1 MKVMA
6 ILLAFFSVNA
16 MAMSDAEVSL
26 ESNGMHASPPTVETR
41 FAADRE
47 LGRAWI
53 VMTVKELDNSAD
65 SMARAESVKVR
76 VDGLSYDPA
85 SGNITYEGPNHQ
97 KTVCA
102 EQKRFLAAKFF
113 KKTRDCKINVAFDSR
128 KVDDGFNLKE
138 ERVANI
144 VLDVARR

>member
-1 MKVMA
+1 M
-6 ILLAFFSVNA
+6 AFFSVNA
-16 MAMSDAEVSL
+16 MALSDAEVSF

-41 FAADRE
+41 FAADKE

-53 VMTVKELDNSAD
+53 VVTVKEQPTGDSIAQAD
-65 SMARAESVKVR
+65 SVKVR
-76 VDGLSYDPA
+76 IDGLSYDPV
-85 SGNITYEGPNHQ
+85 SGNITYEGPNQQ

-102 EQKRFLAAKFF
+102 EQRRFFAARFF
-113 KKTRDCKINVAFDSR
+113 KKTRDCRVNVAFDTR

>member
-6 ILLAFFSVNA
+6 ILLALFSINA

-26 ESNGMHASPPTVETR
+26 ESFGTLSSRPTVETR
-41 FAADRE
+41 FAADGE

-53 VMTVKELDNSAD
+53 VMTVKELFMDD
-65 SMARAESVKVR
+65 SLPKAETIRVR
-76 VDGLSYDPA
+76 VDGLSFDPA
-85 SGNITYEGPNHQ
+85 SGNITYEGENGQ

-102 EQKRFLAAKFF
+102 EQRRILASKYY
-113 KKTRDCKINVAFDSR
+113 KKTRNCNINVAFDTR
-128 KVDDGFNLKE
+128 KVDDGFKLKE

>member
-6 ILLAFFSVNA
+6 IILAFFSVNA

-26 ESNGMHASPPTVETR
+26 ETNGLHASPPTVETR

-53 VMTVKELDNSAD
+53 VLTVKELASGD
-65 SMARAESVKVR
+65 SIAQAESVRVR
-76 VDGLSYDPA
+76 VDGLSFDPA
-85 SGNITYEGPNHQ
+85 TGNITYEGPNQQ

-102 EQKRFLAAKFF
+102 EQRRFLASRFF
-113 KKTRDCKINVAFDSR
+113 KKTRDCKISVAFDTR
-128 KVDDGFNLKE
+128 KVDDGFSLKE
-138 ERVANI
+138 ERVANV

>member
-6 ILLAFFSVNA
+6 ILMAFFSINA

-26 ESNGMHASPPTVETR
+26 ESNGTHASPPTIETR

-53 VMTVKELDNSAD
+53 VLIVKEMPTGD
-65 SMARAESVKVR
+65 SISQVESVKVR
-76 VDGLSYDPA
+76 VDGLSYDPV
-85 SGNITYEGPNHQ
+85 SGNITYEGPNQQ

-102 EQKRFLAAKFF
+102 EQRRFLASRFF
-113 KKTRDCKINVAFDSR
+113 KKTRDCKISVAFDTR